1 MGPCIARVDLHRRFG
16 WHRDTP
22 LRELRSEARAY
33 RSARSICCKGR
44 NGLSSAAHTS
54 AGAPIILAT
63 WNPRSPFP
71 VAEDL
76 KLTDWPNGITAN
88 TGLIS
93 GGSARNTIPA
103 CAKATI
109 DVRVPTIDR
118 RRK

>member
-1 MGPCIARVDLHRRFG
+1 M
-16 WHRDTP
+16 
-22 LRELRSEARAY
+22 
-33 RSARSICCKGR
+33 
-44 NGLSSAAHTS
+44 
-54 AGAPIILAT
+54 
-63 WNPRSPFP
+63 
-71 VAEDL
+71 
-76 KLTDWPNGITAN
+76 TDWPNGVTAN